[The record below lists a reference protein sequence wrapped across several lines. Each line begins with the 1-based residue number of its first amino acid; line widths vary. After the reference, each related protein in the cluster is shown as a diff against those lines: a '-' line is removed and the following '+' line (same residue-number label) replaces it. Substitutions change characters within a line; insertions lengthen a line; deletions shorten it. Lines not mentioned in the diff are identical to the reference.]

1 MYGDGMKLKLVIAE
15 AIGVLTACIGVFM
28 INIELGLIASGLAV
42 VAMIEANA

>member
-15 AIGVLTACIGVFM
+15 AFGVLTACIGVYMF
-28 INIELGLIASGLAV
+28 NIKLGLIASGLAI

>member
-28 INIELGLIASGLAV
+28 INIQLGLIASGLAV